1 MCELV
6 LPKYQKL
13 PMLPMDPK
21 SSAHNDAMDPK
32 LWNPTDFTHCLPD
45 LLVLKSI
52 SFVGGA
58 KLLHYKKRLE

>member
-1 MCELV
+1 
-6 LPKYQKL
+6 
-13 PMLPMDPK
+13 MLPMDPK
-21 SSAHNDAMDPK
+21 SSAHNDALDPK

-58 KLLHYKKRLE
+58 KLLNYKKRLE